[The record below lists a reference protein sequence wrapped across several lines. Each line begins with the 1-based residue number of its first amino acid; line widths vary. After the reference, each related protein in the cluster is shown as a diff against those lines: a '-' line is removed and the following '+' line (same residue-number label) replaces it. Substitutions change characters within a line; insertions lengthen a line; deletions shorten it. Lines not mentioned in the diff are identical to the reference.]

1 MRSTLSPAAG
11 LERPSAIANARSAAS
26 GLEKTYVDERKTAG
40 RAEPTDKRGSKPRVS
55 TAVGGRTRY
64 GMDSRAM
71 INALVLSVPRLL
83 DPMTEISVAP
93 VNRAKTISTSALS
106 VNFAWLVRLRF
117 GAVLGQLI
125 VIVAVSSLLGA
136 VLPLVA
142 LGIVMALELLL
153 NVWALARLHG
163 KKPIAER
170 HVTLSM
176 GADLLLFTALLYFS
190 GGPANPFSFLYL
202 IHIALAAVV
211 LPPRTSFALVAS
223 ALGCSLGLFWAHV
236 PLPHDHSHHQQA
248 YSWHMR
254 GMWVAFG
261 LAACFIVYFIQRV
274 LRELRQ
280 IEEELAAS
288 RERATR
294 GEAVAAL
301 AMLSAGAAHE
311 LASPL
316 STIAV
321 ASGELLRRLPEG
333 DTGAASREDVLLI
346 KSEVERCRGILDQLA
361 AEAGQAHGSSFGELT
376 WPLIIE
382 HGASGFDHRR
392 LTVETPP
399 GEPRALTGSLGATSQ
414 ALRNLLSN
422 AFDATAPD
430 GAVRLGVSEQ
440 HGELAF
446 SVQDDGPGM
455 SPSVLSRATEPF
467 FTTKPRGQGM
477 GLGLF
482 LVQSV
487 AEQMG
492 GRLELSSQS
501 GHGTLAKLV
510 LPLTATN
517 GRMVAG
523 RAASQATEVNG

>member
-1 MRSTLSPAAG
+1 LAKA
-11 LERPSAIANARSAAS
+11 
-26 GLEKTYVDERKTAG
+26 
-40 RAEPTDKRGSKPRVS
+40 VS
-55 TAVGGRTRY
+55 
-64 GMDSRAM
+64 
-71 INALVLSVPRLL
+71 
-83 DPMTEISVAP
+83 
-93 VNRAKTISTSALS
+93 ISTPTTPLS

-117 GAVLGQLI
+117 GAVLGQLV

-136 VLPLVA
+136 VLPLMA
-142 LGIVMALELLL
+142 LGVVMALELLL
-153 NVWALARLHG
+153 NAWALVRLHG
-163 KKPIAER
+163 KKAIGER
-170 HVTLSM
+170 HVTLSV

-211 LPPRTSFALVAS
+211 LPPRTSFALVAC
-223 ALGCSLGLFWAHV
+223 ALGSSLGLFWAHV
-236 PLPHDHSHHQQA
+236 PLPHDHAQHQHE

-274 LRELRQ
+274 LRELRS
-280 IEEELAAS
+280 IEEALVAS

-294 GEAVAAL
+294 GDAVAAL

-316 STIAV
+316 STIAL

-333 DTGAASREDVLLI
+333 ATSAASRDDVLLI
-346 KSEVERCRGILDQLA
+346 KSQVERCRAILDQLA

-376 WPLIIE
+376 WPMIVE
-382 HGASGFDHRR
+382 HGASGFDRQR
-392 LTVETPP
+392 LTVEAPP
-399 GEPRALTGSLGATSQ
+399 GPPRPLAGSLGAISQ

-422 AFDATAPD
+422 AFDATRPD
-430 GAVRLGVSEQ
+430 GAVKLGISELR
-440 HGELAF
+440 GELAF
-446 SVQDDGPGM
+446 TVQDEGPGM
-455 SPSVLSRATEPF
+455 SESVLSRATEPF

-492 GRLELSSQS
+492 GRLELSSQA
-501 GHGTLAKLV
+501 GRGTLAKLV

-517 GRMVAG
+517 GRMVAA
-523 RAASQATEVNG
+523 REDSQAAKLNG

>member
-1 MRSTLSPAAG
+1 
-11 LERPSAIANARSAAS
+11 
-26 GLEKTYVDERKTAG
+26 
-40 RAEPTDKRGSKPRVS
+40 
-55 TAVGGRTRY
+55 
-64 GMDSRAM
+64 
-71 INALVLSVPRLL
+71 
-83 DPMTEISVAP
+83 
-93 VNRAKTISTSALS
+93 
-106 VNFAWLVRLRF
+106 LRF

-125 VIVAVSSLLGA
+125 VIVTVSALLGT
-136 VLPLVA
+136 VLPLLA
-142 LGIVMALELLL
+142 LGIVMTLELLL
-153 NVWALARLHG
+153 NAWARARLRG
-163 KKPIAER
+163 KKPIDER
-170 HVTLSM
+170 HVTLSV

-236 PLPHDHSHHQQA
+236 PLPHDHSHHQHE

-274 LRELRQ
+274 LRELRS
-280 IEEELAAS
+280 IEEELARS
-288 RERATR
+288 REKAAR
-294 GEAVAAL
+294 GDAVAAL

-316 STIAV
+316 STIAL
-321 ASGELLRRLPEG
+321 ASGELLRRFPADG
-333 DTGAASREDVLLI
+333 TAASSRDDVLLI
-346 KSEVERCRGILDQLA
+346 KSQVERCRAILDQLA
-361 AEAGQAHGSSFGELT
+361 AEAGQAHSSCFGELT

-382 HGASGFDHRR
+382 HGASGFDRQR

-399 GEPRALTGSLGATSQ
+399 GPPHPLTGSLGAISQ

-422 AFDATAPD
+422 AFDATGPD
-430 GAVRLGVSEQ
+430 GAVTLGVSE
-440 HGELAF
+440 HKGELAF

-455 SPSVLSRATEPF
+455 SESVLSRATEPF

-492 GRLELSSQS
+492 GRLELSSQA

-510 LPLTATN
+510 LPLAATN
-517 GRMVAG
+517 GRMVAARG
-523 RAASQATEVNG
+523 ASQAAEVHG

>member
-1 MRSTLSPAAG
+1 
-11 LERPSAIANARSAAS
+11 
-26 GLEKTYVDERKTAG
+26 V
-40 RAEPTDKRGSKPRVS
+40 
-55 TAVGGRTRY
+55 
-64 GMDSRAM
+64 
-71 INALVLSVPRLL
+71 
-83 DPMTEISVAP
+83 
-93 VNRAKTISTSALS
+93 AKTVTTATTALS
-106 VNFAWLVRLRF
+106 VNFAWLIRLRF
-117 GAVLGQLI
+117 GAVLGQLV

-136 VLPLVA
+136 VLPLAA
-142 LGIVMALELLL
+142 LGVVMALELLL
-153 NVWALARLHG
+153 NLWALARLHG
-163 KKPIAER
+163 KKPIGER
-170 HVTLSM
+170 HVTLSV

-211 LPPRTSFALVAS
+211 LPPRTSFALVAC

-236 PLPHDHSHHQQA
+236 PLPHDHAQHQHE

-274 LRELRQ
+274 LRELRS

-288 RERATR
+288 REKATR
-294 GEAVAAL
+294 GDAVAAL

-316 STIAV
+316 STIAL
-321 ASGELLRRLPEG
+321 ASGELLRSLPEG
-333 DTGAASREDVLLI
+333 ATSATLRDDVLLI
-346 KSEVERCRGILDQLA
+346 KSQVERCRAILDQLA

-376 WPLIIE
+376 WPLIVE
-382 HGASGFDHRR
+382 HGASGFDRQR

-399 GEPRALTGSLGATSQ
+399 GHPRLLAGSLGAISQ

-422 AFDATAPD
+422 AFDASAPN
-430 GAVRLGVSEQ
+430 GAVKLGISELQ
-440 HGELAF
+440 GELAF
-446 SVQDDGPGM
+446 TVQDDGPGM
-455 SPSVLSRATEPF
+455 SESVLSRATEPF

-492 GRLELSSQS
+492 GRLELSSQA
-501 GHGTLAKLV
+501 GRGTLAKLV

-517 GRMVAG
+517 GRMVGAG
-523 RAASQATEVNG
+523 EGSQATRLNG